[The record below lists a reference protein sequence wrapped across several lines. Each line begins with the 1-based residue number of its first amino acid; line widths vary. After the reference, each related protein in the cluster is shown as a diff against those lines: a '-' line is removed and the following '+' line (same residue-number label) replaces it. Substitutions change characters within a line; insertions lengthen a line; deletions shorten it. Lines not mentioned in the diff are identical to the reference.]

1 MATIKKSKAKNLSAG
16 PSKKQPKAGL
26 VDPMGQYTKVQKR
39 TLGSMKTGGTIKKA
53 QKGIRVAPGAHTA
66 PGMKMKFGESRK
78 NYEKR
83 LADAKSSYEGSTAP
97 KVEYAVPTAAQRKVP
112 GGYRTG
118 PTGGQT
124 VSVDTVGMAAGN
136 RSFPAKVTKNGK
148 TAYYPINRGRAKDAV
163 KFSQKNGGKT
173 MKKK

>member
-1 MATIKKSKAKNLSAG
+1 MATIKKAKKGGSFDLNKDGKTTFKDVLIG
-16 PSKKQPKAGL
+16 RGVLPKTA
-26 VDPMGQYTKVQKR
+26 KR
-39 TLGSMKTGGTIKKA
+39 GMAVKKA
-53 QKGIRVAPGAHTA
+53 QTGTKVAPGAKTA

-83 LADAKSSYEGSTAP
+83 IADATSSYEGSTAP
-97 KVEYAVPTAAQRKVP
+97 KVEYKVPTYPQRKVP

-124 VSVDTVGMAAGN
+124 VSVDTVGMAAGK

-148 TAYYPINRGRAKDAV
+148 TSYYPINRGSAKTAV

-173 MKKK
+173 SKKK